1 MNYKLNFELIPD
13 SCWFSNLRS
22 ALPKEVW
29 DKIRKK
35 AYAKAGGKCS
45 ICGKNAKLEAHESW
59 EYDEKNNVQK
69 LKRIIAVCHD
79 CHSVI
84 HIGRTQ
90 LKGDII
96 RAENH
101 FIKVNKCT
109 YADYIRAL
117 GKANED
123 HIRRNK
129 ISEWKLDLS
138 YLKRY
143 VKED

>member
-59 EYDEKNNVQK
+59 DYDEKNNVQK

-84 HIGRTQ
+84 HIERTR
-90 LKGDII
+90 LLGNELA
-96 RAENH
+96 AERH
-101 FIKVNKCT
+101 FMQVNNCS
-109 YADYIRAL
+109 YAEYRKAL

-123 HIRRNK
+123 HQRRNK
-129 ISEWKLDLS
+129 VLEWQVDTS
-138 YLKRY
+138 YLFDFLK
-143 VKED
+143 D

>member
-79 CHSVI
+79 CHSEI
-84 HIGRTQ
+84 HIERTR
-90 LKGDII
+90 LLGNELA
-96 RAENH
+96 AERH
-101 FIKVNKCT
+101 FMQVNNSS
-109 YADYIRAL
+109 YAEYRKAL

-123 HIRRNK
+123 HQRRNK
-129 ISEWKLDLS
+129 VLEWQVDTS
-138 YLKRY
+138 YLIDFLK
-143 VKED
+143 D